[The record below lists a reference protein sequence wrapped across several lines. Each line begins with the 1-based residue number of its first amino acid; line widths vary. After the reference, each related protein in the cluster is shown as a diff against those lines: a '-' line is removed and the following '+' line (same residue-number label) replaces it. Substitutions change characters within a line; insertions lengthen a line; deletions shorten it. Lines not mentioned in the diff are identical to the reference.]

1 MNPVGRWEGGG
12 TYRPVRAFSTRSY
25 SPNPDK
31 GSQMDSI
38 IYLVGLVVVIML
50 ILSAVGLR

>member
-1 MNPVGRWEGGG
+1 MGRGRNG
-12 TYRPVRAFSTRSY
+12 PPIRAFSACSY

-31 GSQMDSI
+31 GSQMHSI

-50 ILSAVGLR
+50 ILSALGLR